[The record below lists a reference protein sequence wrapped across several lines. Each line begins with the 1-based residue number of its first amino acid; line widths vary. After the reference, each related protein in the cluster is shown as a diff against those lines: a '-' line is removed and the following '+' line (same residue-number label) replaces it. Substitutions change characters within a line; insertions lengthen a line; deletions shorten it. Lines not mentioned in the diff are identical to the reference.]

1 MGPRYHLSFYAF
13 TTAWLAPDIHV
24 CMCPSPLSL
33 VFPPK
38 TATFGAELQ
47 VSMGTRI
54 HLPFCGCKKA
64 WLASALL
71 ARWVPALICGFWKQ
85 NSDFWTR
92 ITSLYGSQTQPV
104 IFCMENSVIS
114 TWNTRPNSRC
124 FTCKNHRWGL
134 APIETSNSDANNA
147 GLHSQNDRW
156 GLGPIETCN
165 SAPKVTVLNAK
176 TTDEGWDPWRQ
187 VILVLITL

>member
-1 MGPRYHLSFYAF
+1 MCPRYHLSFCAC
-13 TTAWLAPDIHV
+13 TTTWLAPDIHV
-24 CMCPSPLSL
+24 TMGPSPFSL

-47 VSMGTRI
+47 VSMGTRT
-54 HLPFCGCKKA
+54 HLPFCGCKKV

-85 NSDFWTR
+85 NSYFWTR
-92 ITSLYGSQTQPV
+92 ITSLYGSQTQPD
-104 IFCMENSVIS
+104 ILCMENSVIS
-114 TWNTRPNSRC
+114 TWNTRSNSPC
-124 FTCKNHRWGL
+124 FACKNHRWGL

-147 GLHSQNDRW
+147 GFHAQNDRW

-165 SAPKVTVLNAK
+165 SAPMSLFCMQKQQMRAGSHGDK
-176 TTDEGWDPWRQ
+176 WFWC
-187 VILVLITL
+187 